1 MRAAID
7 ARLKYYRPGGIAE
20 YTRHLVRALAGL
32 DTETHY
38 TIVHH
43 VRDAETLAPGPNF
56 HRVSTLTP
64 SHHRLERWLLA
75 AELLPRRFDL
85 YHTPEGILPQR
96 AARRE
101 IITVHDVHYL
111 HFPQYMTA
119 ASRRYYND
127 QIERSTRRAARIL
140 VSSEAT
146 RADLVT
152 LLGVPTEKIVTHQLG
167 VDDHFRP
174 ANEDT
179 IAAMRARYHLP
190 PGYLLFVGT
199 FEPRKNLP
207 GLFAAYARLRA
218 DLPDAPPLVLVG
230 RRGWLMDEIEAAVK
244 QHALEPHLRWIT
256 NAPRADLPALY
267 SGARLLALPSH
278 YEGFGL
284 TALEAMACGTP
295 PIVSNRSSLPE
306 VTGDAGL
313 LIDPDDPDAL
323 ADALHRLLTDD
334 ALRDDLRTRGL
345 KRAAE
350 FTWQRTAA
358 TVLDTYRR
366 VAAL

>member
-20 YTRHLVRALAGL
+20 YTRHLVCALAER
-32 DTETHY
+32 DAETHY
-38 TIVHH
+38 TVVHH
-43 VRDAETLAPGPNF
+43 VRDPETLTPGPNF

-64 SHHRLERWLLA
+64 SHHRLERWLLT
-75 AELLPRRFDL
+75 AELLPHRFDL

-96 AARRE
+96 AARHE

-127 QIERSTRRAARIL
+127 QITRSTRRATCIL
-140 VSSEAT
+140 VPSEAT

-152 LLGVPTEKIVTHQLG
+152 LLGVPSEKIVTHALG
-167 VDDHFRP
+167 VDDEFRP
-174 ANEDT
+174 AGEDAL
-179 IAAMRARYHLP
+179 AAMRARYKLP
-190 PGYLLFVGT
+190 EAYLLFVGT

-218 DLPDAPPLVLVG
+218 DLPDAPPLALVG
-230 RRGWLMDEIEAAVK
+230 RRGWLMDDIGAAVK

-256 NAPRADLPALY
+256 DAPRADLPALY

-295 PIVSNRSSLPE
+295 PVVSDRGSLPE
-306 VTGDAGL
+306 VVGDAGL
-313 LIDPDDPDAL
+313 LVDPGDPEAL
-323 ADALHRLLTDD
+323 ADALRRLLADD
-334 ALRDDLRTRGL
+334 ALRNELRARGL

-350 FTWQRTAA
+350 FTWRRTAA
-358 TVLDTYRR
+358 TVLETYRR

>member
-7 ARLKYYRPGGIAE
+7 VRLKFYRPGGITE
-20 YTRHLVRALAGL
+20 YTRHLIRALAEL
-32 DTETHY
+32 DAETHY
-38 TIVHH
+38 TVVHH
-43 VRDAETLAPGPNF
+43 IRDTETLAPGPNF
-56 HRVSTLTP
+56 HRASTLTP

-75 AELLPRRFDL
+75 AELLPRRLDL

-96 AARRE
+96 VARRE

-111 HFPQYMTA
+111 HYPQYMTA
-119 ASRRYYND
+119 TSRRYYNN
-127 QIERSTRRAARIL
+127 QIQRSTRQAAVIL
-140 VSSEAT
+140 VPSEAT

-152 LLGVPTEKIVTHQLG
+152 LLGVPSEKIVTHSLG
-167 VDDHFRP
+167 VDDGFRP
-174 ANEDT
+174 ATEGAL
-179 IAAMRARYHLP
+179 IALRARYNLP
-190 PGYLLFVGT
+190 ENYLLFVGT

-207 GLFAAYARLRA
+207 GLFAAYTRLRA
-218 DLPDAPPLVLVG
+218 ELPDAPPLVLVG
-230 RRGWLMDEIEAAVK
+230 RPGWLMDDIDAAVK

-256 NAPRADLPALY
+256 DAPRADLAALY

-295 PIVSNRSSLPE
+295 PIVSDRSSLPE
-306 VTGDAGL
+306 VVGDAGL
-313 LIDPDDPDAL
+313 LVDPGDPDAL
-323 ADALHRLLTDD
+323 ADALRRLLTDD
-334 ALRDDLRTRGL
+334 ALRDELSARGL

-358 TVLDTYRR
+358 VVLDTYRR